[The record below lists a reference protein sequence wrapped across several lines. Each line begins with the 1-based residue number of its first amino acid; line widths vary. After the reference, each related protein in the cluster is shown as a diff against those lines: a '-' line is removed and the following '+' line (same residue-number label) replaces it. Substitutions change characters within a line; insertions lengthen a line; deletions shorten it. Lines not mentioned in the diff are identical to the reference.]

1 MFIVFSDQLLPNVFK
16 SHAWGILH
24 NLLDMFS
31 YRIHHVQPH
40 YRVTL
45 LSNIHSLAAYP
56 QANQTQLQ
64 LWYVCV
70 KIKTEVCT
78 VCRVARA
85 VYLMKTTLVH
95 DL

>member
-1 MFIVFSDQLLPNVFK
+1 MTTQSMLMLKQMFFISDQLLPNVFK

-64 LWYVCV
+64 LW
-70 KIKTEVCT
+70 
-78 VCRVARA
+78 
-85 VYLMKTTLVH
+85 
-95 DL
+95 

>member
-1 MFIVFSDQLLPNVFK
+1 MSTDQLLPNVFK

-31 YRIHHVQPH
+31 YRIHHIQPH

-45 LSNIHSLAAYP
+45 LSHLHSLAACP

-64 LWYVCV
+64 LWYVY
-70 KIKTEVCT
+70 IE
-78 VCRVARA
+78 
-85 VYLMKTTLVH
+85 
-95 DL
+95 